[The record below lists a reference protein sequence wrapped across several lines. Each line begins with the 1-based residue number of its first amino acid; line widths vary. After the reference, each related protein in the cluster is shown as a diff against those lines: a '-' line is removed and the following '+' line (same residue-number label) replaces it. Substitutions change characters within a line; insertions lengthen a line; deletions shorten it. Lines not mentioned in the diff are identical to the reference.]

1 MKRAEILEAARKC
14 VCGEREREYGRPE
27 NNFALIGKL
36 WEAYTGTRYSAKD
49 VAMMLA
55 LLKVARI
62 KTGVKGD
69 SFVDLAGY
77 AACAGEIARMRDEY
91 NMRRRLVVRSFN
103 DMGLTC
109 FEPRGAFYAFPCI
122 RSTGMSS
129 QEFCTKLLEEK
140 HVAII
145 PGDAFGAS
153 GEGYCRV
160 SYAYSVEHL
169 TEALKRIREFLQ
181 ENGLVQGN

>member
-1 MKRAEILEAARKC
+1 MKRAEILEQARKC

-36 WEAYTGTRYSAKD
+36 WEAYTGMRYSAKD

-77 AACAGEIARMRDEY
+77 AACAGEIATET
-91 NMRRRLVVRSFN
+91 RRRRR
-103 DMGLTC
+103 
-109 FEPRGAFYAFPCI
+109 PRLSTPAFP
-122 RSTGMSS
+122 
-129 QEFCTKLLEEK
+129 
-140 HVAII
+140 A
-145 PGDAFGAS
+145 
-153 GEGYCRV
+153 
-160 SYAYSVEHL
+160 
-169 TEALKRIREFLQ
+169 ALKSRKGGRSAPT
-181 ENGLVQGN
+181 V

>member
-77 AACAGEIARMRDEY
+77 AACAGEIATETPKVPPV
-91 NMRRRLVVRSFN
+91 NTCISCGAEIPEGRRVCPNCL
-103 DMGLTC
+103 G
-109 FEPRGAFYAFPCI
+109 
-122 RSTGMSS
+122 
-129 QEFCTKLLEEK
+129 
-140 HVAII
+140 
-145 PGDAFGAS
+145 GDPH
-153 GEGYCRV
+153 GER
-160 SYAYSVEHL
+160 
-169 TEALKRIREFLQ
+169 
-181 ENGLVQGN
+181 

>member
-62 KTGVKGD
+62 KTGVRVTA
-69 SFVDLAGY
+69 SLTWPVTPPALA
-77 AACAGEIARMRDEY
+77 RSP
-91 NMRRRLVVRSFN
+91 RRRRKSRLS
-103 DMGLTC
+103 T
-109 FEPRGAFYAFPCI
+109 PAFP
-122 RSTGMSS
+122 
-129 QEFCTKLLEEK
+129 
-140 HVAII
+140 A
-145 PGDAFGAS
+145 
-153 GEGYCRV
+153 
-160 SYAYSVEHL
+160 
-169 TEALKRIREFLQ
+169 ALKSRKGGKFALPA
-181 ENGLVQGN
+181 